1 MGICG
6 ENRKKWKLYQNYQ
19 NCERAF
25 VTRMATEEAGGRA
38 MNGSSGGAR
47 KGASSG
53 HGAHRTQNGNASSN
67 AAASKK
73 FSSKFSSKLASSSLT
88 PSSAYF
94 ESTWSN
100 ASGFAVGKG
109 LGGRCKGKFGLG
121 AHFIFKKVL
130 GEGSEG
136 QTWACEEVATRRLVA
151 VKVIARHSDEPRLR
165 KNSLRETLERN
176 LYLKRRSG
184 AEREGPRAEANDK
197 KKKKAKKF
205 NPGRVA
211 AEIIMQVRKSRH
223 AESRAPP
230 PPPHTHTNL
239 EQK

>member
-1 MGICG
+1 M
-6 ENRKKWKLYQNYQ
+6 
-19 NCERAF
+19 
-25 VTRMATEEAGGRA
+25 EAGGRA
-38 MNGSSGGAR
+38 MNGSSGGVR
-47 KGASSG
+47 KGARSG

-73 FSSKFSSKLASSSLT
+73 FSSKFSSSSG
-88 PSSAYF
+88 YF

-109 LGGRCKGKFGLG
+109 FGGRCKGKFGLG

-197 KKKKAKKF
+197 KKKKKAKKF

-211 AEIIMQVRKSRH
+211 AEIIMQVRKSR
-223 AESRAPP
+223 E
-230 PPPHTHTNL
+230 PPPHTHKPRTEIKN
-239 EQK
+239 